1 MKNENK
7 DGPNAKNTDGAT
19 ITYTVSI
26 QIVGGCTVMSCPP
39 LGVKSVEYYSGSG
52 NVDAE
57 SVRAGLLKYKP
68 WLNLKDAQII
78 ISDQRV
84 TCDWDEIQKR
94 KKEGRGR
101 DAGSLRAPKF

>member
-1 MKNENK
+1 MDDATSRTAGAAPGES
-7 DGPNAKNTDGAT
+7 AKYIVA
-19 ITYTVSI
+19 I
-26 QIVGGCTVMSCPP
+26 QIVGGCTVMSCPQ

-57 SVRAGLLKYKP
+57 SVRAALLKYKP
-68 WLNLKDAQII
+68 WLNLKDAQIT